1 MCHTL
6 TGACVRVCRATAGL
20 AGAPP
25 GNLTFT
31 SDFEGGNIG
40 FARAADIGLEYDLN
54 VRQDTYGPKHRL
66 WFHFQMR
73 GGTQGMVLMYLHWS
87 GKVTDLLQSTMTL
100 SVKHRP
106 IQVHCRKVQWVLLC
120 TLLTDRPG
128 IICKCSAQKHWHK

>member
-1 MCHTL
+1 MHFHTL
-6 TGACVRVCRATAGL
+6 IRVHVRGCRATAGL

-25 GNLTFT
+25 GNLTFS

-40 FARAADIGLEYDLN
+40 FARAADNGLEYDIN

-73 GGTQGMVLMYLHWS
+73 GGAQGMVWLYPHWS
-87 GKVTDLLQSTMTL
+87 WTVTDLLQATMTL

-106 IQVHCRKVQWVLLC
+106 AQVNCRGK
-120 TLLTDRPG
+120 
-128 IICKCSAQKHWHK
+128 CKGATSARC